1 MAEYDIAI
9 VGASFGGVAAA
20 LAAARYGKRVALI
33 EAGNNAGGQ
42 ATAQGLTR
50 WDESA
55 PVLSPNTYGSTKSY
69 QVLKEDV
76 RQWYRTY
83 TKVGSRGHAP
93 DFNPGFASPGHP
105 FSADCNVV
113 ETILRQM
120 LGDAKAF
127 VTPIFET
134 AVVGVGV
141 NGGHIESL
149 ALSNGDTIVAAI
161 VIDATDL
168 GDLLPKC
175 GIDWT
180 IGAEAKSDTG
190 EPHAESSASPGHIQ
204 PITVSI
210 AVELRPDGEQHVI
223 PQPANYSQLVADQ
236 AFGVY
241 DGRNGMIGGVFS
253 SAKSANPGWETLFD
267 YRQYIDSANFT
278 DPNYAHDRS
287 VINVGCNDYQAAVIP
302 TGDAARDAGI
312 VEAARAVSIA
322 YLYWLQTEAPRDDG
336 SGTGYPNLMARS
348 DIFGRADGTAPQA
361 YIRESRRIAKPIVRL
376 LEQHVAADPSS
387 PAARAP
393 MNFADSCGICMYSI
407 DIHQVY
413 GPAGTPWVGVSG
425 VKPFQIPLGSLIP
438 TDATNVIAAC
448 KNIGGTHLTSGAYRV
463 HPGEWAIGEAAGVL
477 AAYCVGQ
484 AVLPAQSQ
492 SNASRLAAVQLR
504 LLEQGIPIFWWD
516 DLSYSTDPKT
526 YAAAHLLGVR
536 GFLADANDLHF
547 RPSATITSDERNG
560 VDAHAGK
567 QLPWPAAAMTRAKA
581 AVWICAELGL
591 PSSDAVQR
599 WDV

>member
-1 MAEYDIAI
+1 LAQYDIAV

-55 PVLSPNTYGSTKSY
+55 PVLSPKTYGSTKSY
-69 QVLKEDV
+69 QILKDDV

-113 ETILRQM
+113 ETVLRQM
-120 LGDAKAF
+120 LDDAKAF
-127 VTPIFET
+127 VTPMFQT
-134 AVVGVGV
+134 TVDRVSV
-141 NGGHIESL
+141 NAGQIESL
-149 ALSNGDTIVAAI
+149 TLSNGDTIAATV

-168 GDLLPKC
+168 GELLPMC

-210 AVELRPDGEQHVI
+210 AVERRPDSEQHVI
-223 PQPANYSQLVADQ
+223 PQPANYAQLVADQ

-253 SAKSANPGWETLFD
+253 SAKSANPGWETLFN

-278 DPNYAHDRS
+278 DPNYTHDRS

-336 SGTGYPNLMARS
+336 SGTGYPNLMVRS

-361 YIRESRRIAKPIVRL
+361 YIRESRRIAKPVVRL

-387 PAARAP
+387 TAARAP

-438 TDATNVIAAC
+438 TDATNLIAAC
-448 KNIGGTHLTSGAYRV
+448 KNIGGTHLTAGAYRV

-492 SNASRLAAVQLR
+492 ANAARLAAVQLR

-516 DLSYSTDPKT
+516 DLDYSTDPKT

-547 RPSATITSDERNG
+547 RPSATITSAERQA
-560 VDAHAGK
+560 VSVRAGR
-567 QLPWPAAAMTRAKA
+567 QLPWPSAATTRAQA
-581 AVWICAELGL
+581 AVWLCAELGL

>member
-1 MAEYDIAI
+1 LPQYEIAI

-42 ATAQGLTR
+42 ATSQGLTR

-69 QVLKEDV
+69 QILKDDV

-83 TKVGSRGHAP
+83 TKVGPRGHAP
-93 DFNPGFASPGHP
+93 DFNPGFAGPGHP

-120 LGDAKAF
+120 LDDEKAY

-134 AVVGVGV
+134 AVVGVAT
-141 NGGHIESL
+141 NGGQIESL
-149 ALSNGDTIVAAI
+149 TLSNGDTITASI

-168 GDLLPKC
+168 GELLPLC

-210 AVELRPDGEQHVI
+210 AVERRPDGEQHII
-223 PQPANYSQLVADQ
+223 PEPANYAQLAAGQ
-236 AFGVY
+236 AFGAY

-267 YRQYIDSANFT
+267 YRQYIDSGNFT
-278 DPNYAHDRS
+278 DPNYVHDRS

-302 TGDAARDAGI
+302 TGDAARDAAI

-336 SGTGYPNLMARS
+336 SGTGYPNLMVRS

-361 YIRESRRIAKPIVRL
+361 YIRESRRIAKPMVRL
-376 LEQHVAADPSS
+376 LEQHVAAETPS

-393 MNFADSCGICMYSI
+393 MNFEDSCGICMYSI

-438 TDATNVIAAC
+438 TDAANVIAAC

-484 AVLPAQSQ
+484 SVLPAQSQ
-492 SNASRLAAVQLR
+492 ANASRLAAVQLR

-516 DLSYSTDPKT
+516 DLDYSSDPKT
-526 YAAAHLLGVR
+526 FAAAHLLGVR
-536 GFLADANDLHF
+536 GFLSGANDLHF
-547 RPSATITSDERNG
+547 RPTAMITSAERSA
-560 VDAHAGK
+560 VDVLVGR
-567 QLPWPAAAMTRAKA
+567 QLPWPAAETTRAQA
-581 AVWICAELGL
+581 AAWLCAELGL

-599 WDV
+599 WDI

>member
-1 MAEYDIAI
+1 MPQYDIAI

-20 LAAARYGKRVALI
+20 LAAARYGKRVVLI
-33 EAGNNAGGQ
+33 EAGNNVGGQ

-55 PVLSPNTYGSTKSY
+55 PVLTPNTYGSTKSY
-69 QVLKEDV
+69 QILKEDV

-120 LGDAKAF
+120 LADAKAF
-127 VTPIFET
+127 VTPMFET
-134 AVVGVGV
+134 AVVSVAV
-141 NGGHIESL
+141 NGGRIESL
-149 ALSNGDTIVAAI
+149 TLSNGDTIAATI
-161 VIDATDL
+161 VVDATDL
-168 GDLLPKC
+168 GELLPMC
-175 GIDWT
+175 GLDWT

-210 AVELRPDGEQHVI
+210 AVERRPDGEQHVI
-223 PQPANYSQLVADQ
+223 PQPANYTQLVADQ

-253 SAKSANPGWETLFD
+253 SAKSANPGWETLFN

-302 TGDAARDAGI
+302 TGDAVRDAGI

-336 SGTGYPNLMARS
+336 SGTGYPNLMVRS
-348 DIFGRADGTAPQA
+348 DIFGRTDGTAPQA
-361 YIRESRRIAKPIVRL
+361 YIRESRRIAKPVVRL
-376 LEQHVAADPSS
+376 LEQHVAAEPSS

-438 TDATNVIAAC
+438 TDATNLIAAC

-492 SNASRLAAVQLR
+492 ANASRLAAVQLR

-516 DLSYSTDPKT
+516 DLNYSTDPKT

-547 RPSATITSDERNG
+547 RPSATMTSAEREA
-560 VDAHAGK
+560 VDARAGR
-567 QLPWPAAAMTRAKA
+567 QLPWPSAATTRAQA
-581 AVWICAELGL
+581 AVWLCAELGL
-591 PSSDAVQR
+591 PSSDAVQH